1 MNTKGRLKLLILTG
15 CLSLFI
21 TLQTAYGEDAWR
33 TDFDAACA
41 QSDDAMAFSIP
52 ELKKLIEQCDRVQN
66 SIEAQEDTV
75 RKVFLRRLQM
85 CRNLYVFV
93 LETKMHEQK
102 PK

>member
-1 MNTKGRLKLLILTG
+1 MHTKERLKLLILTG

-21 TLQTAYGEDAWR
+21 PLQAAYGEDTWR

-52 ELKKLIEQCDRVQN
+52 ELKKLIERCDRVQK
-66 SIEAQEDTV
+66 SIEAEEDTV
-75 RKVFLRRLQM
+75 RKVFLRRLQL